1 MKKAHLFHLV
11 TSGRELLCGRHFA
24 DPQKKCSS
32 TAAHCTPKGTRV
44 TRIVEKS
51 QRGQRVALVV
61 ESGPPLQTATDGV
74 AAMARATLGWT
85 RRDPI
90 ELREIANS
98 SGHEP

>member
-1 MKKAHLFHLV
+1 M
-11 TSGRELLCGRHFA
+11 
-24 DPQKKCSS
+24 
-32 TAAHCTPKGTRV
+32 
-44 TRIVEKS
+44 EKW

-61 ESGPPLQTATDGV
+61 ESGRPLETATDGV

-98 SGHEP
+98 SGREP